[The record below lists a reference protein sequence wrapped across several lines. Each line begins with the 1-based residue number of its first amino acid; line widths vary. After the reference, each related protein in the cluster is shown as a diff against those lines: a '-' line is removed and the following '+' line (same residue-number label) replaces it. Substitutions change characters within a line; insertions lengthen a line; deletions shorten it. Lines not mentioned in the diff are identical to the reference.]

1 MNRFTKPALLLC
13 LGLTVSISA
22 GPALAGSAEEKISAR
37 LDLLEKENAAL
48 RARLNHLEAAK
59 AAKMERGPMDARSGP
74 AVAYIPL
81 PRKAE
86 SLTDVAVARRSPRF
100 ELSGSLTYL
109 QPGAGNLEYG
119 TLTTPLPLVSPSW
132 ANQSLSPNFTPAFS
146 IGARYIT
153 GQSNDLELNWTH
165 LNNTT
170 NGSFFASP
178 TQMVGPPYSIGPES
192 AFYKDAY
199 GMVKTAYD
207 AVNLDAGHI
216 FCPDCEFQ
224 LRAFGGVGVARIG
237 QDLTGLFESP
247 GGLASSTNTTHS
259 LFTGAGP
266 RLGMEGQYALGDLRL
281 IGELATAALIG
292 TEQASIN
299 FTTIS
304 PAAGINNQILTSPN
318 ATRVIPNVDARLATA
333 YVFPPTSY
341 GEFKVEVGYRASVYF
356 DVVSQ
361 YTLTQV
367 PTSLMLPP
375 QGIYLATQLHSQSSF
390 VDQGPYVTAKWAF
403 W

>member
-13 LGLTVSISA
+13 LGLTVSVIA
-22 GPALAGSAEEKISAR
+22 RPAAAGSDEAEISAR
-37 LDLLEKENAAL
+37 LDRLEKENAAL
-48 RARLNHLEAAK
+48 RARLNHLEVSK
-59 AAKMERGPMDARSGP
+59 AAKMNRSPMDARSSP
-74 AVAYIPL
+74 TVAYIPL

-86 SLTDVAVARRSPRF
+86 SLTDVDVIRRSPRF
-100 ELSGSLTYL
+100 EISGSLTYL

-119 TLTTPLPLVSPSW
+119 TLVTPLPLVSPSW
-132 ANQSLSPNFTPAFS
+132 ANQSLNPNFSPAFS
-146 IGARYIT
+146 IGARYNA
-153 GQSNDLELNWTH
+153 GASNDFEVNWTH

-178 TQMVGPPYSIGPES
+178 TQLVGPPYSIGPES
-192 AFYKDAY
+192 AAYKDAF
-199 GMVKTAYD
+199 GTLKTAYD
-207 AVNLDAGHI
+207 AVNLDAGHT
-216 FCPDCEFQ
+216 FCDACEFQ
-224 LRAFGGVGVARIG
+224 LRAFGGVGIARIG

-266 RLGMEGQYALGDLRL
+266 RLGMEGQYALGDFRL
-281 IGELATAALIG
+281 IGELAAAALIG
-292 TEQASIN
+292 TEQSSIN

-304 PAAGINNQILTSPN
+304 PAAGTNNQSLTSPN
-318 ATRVIPNVDARLATA
+318 ATRVIPNIDARLATA
-333 YVFPPTSY
+333 YVFPPSPY
-341 GEFKVEVGYRASVYF
+341 GVFKVEVGYRASVYF

-367 PTSLMLPP
+367 PTMLMLPP
-375 QGIYLATQLHSQSSF
+375 QGIFLATQLHSLSSF